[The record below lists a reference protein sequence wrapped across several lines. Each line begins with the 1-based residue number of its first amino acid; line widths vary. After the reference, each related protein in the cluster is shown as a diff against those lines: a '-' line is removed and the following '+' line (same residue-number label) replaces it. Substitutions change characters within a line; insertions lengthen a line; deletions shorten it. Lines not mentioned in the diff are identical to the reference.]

1 MLLNARDIQTKLGVS
16 RDCAYRLFHAKAF
29 PSIKLGGR
37 YYVDEKKLE
46 EFLEKY
52 AYKEFA
58 L

>member
-1 MLLNARDIQTKLGVS
+1 MLLNAKDVQSRLGVS

-37 YYVDEKKLE
+37 YYVEEKKHQD
-46 EFLEKY
+46 FLDKY
-52 AYKEFA
+52 AHKEIV